1 MVHKKQSGIAGVFWS
16 GQHFKAMTFLWTGI
30 IIWEGKKDKTS
41 TKQTLILKF
50 FFFFKQSVT
59 ESFQYPVSHVPLILR
74 TVTYSDTFRVFKVQT
89 DGYAMRVLILAIFKS
104 SGFLYCI
111 GQEGFFHK
119 ILQENL
125 NELSGQPYI
134 YLYRCIHTHTHRNII
149 GSMDMSLSKVREI
162 VKERE
167 TWYAAVHGVAK
178 SQTRLSTWTI
188 TIYRF
193 HLILK

>member
-1 MVHKKQSGIAGVFWS
+1 M
-16 GQHFKAMTFLWTGI
+16 
-30 IIWEGKKDKTS
+30 
-41 TKQTLILKF
+41 
-50 FFFFKQSVT
+50 
-59 ESFQYPVSHVPLILR
+59 ILR

-125 NELSGQPYI
+125 NELLANPIYI
-134 YLYRCIHTHTHRNII
+134 YIGVYTHTHRNII

-167 TWYAAVHGVAK
+167 TWYAAVHGAAK
-178 SQTRLSTWTI
+178 SQIRLST
-188 TIYRF
+188 
-193 HLILK
+193 

>member
-1 MVHKKQSGIAGVFWS
+1 MDRNYYVRGK
-16 GQHFKAMTFLWTGI
+16 
-30 IIWEGKKDKTS
+30 KKDKTS
-41 TKQTLILKF
+41 TKQTLVLKLLL
-50 FFFFKQSVT
+50 FFFKQSVT
-59 ESFQYPVSHVPLILR
+59 KSFQYPVSHVPLIFR
-74 TVTYSDTFRVFKVQT
+74 TVTYRDTFRVFKVQT
-89 DGYAMRVLILAIFKS
+89 NGYAMRVLILAILKS
-104 SGFLYCI
+104 PGFLYCI

-134 YLYRCIHTHTHRNII
+134 YLFRCIHTHTQRNII

-167 TWYAAVHGVAK
+167 TWHAAVHGVAK
-178 SQTRLSTWTI
+178 SQIRLSTWTT